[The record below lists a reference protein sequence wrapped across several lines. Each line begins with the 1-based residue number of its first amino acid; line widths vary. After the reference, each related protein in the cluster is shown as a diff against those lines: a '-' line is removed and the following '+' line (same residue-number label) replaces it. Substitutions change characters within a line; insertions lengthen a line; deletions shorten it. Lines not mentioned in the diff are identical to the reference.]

1 MTNKAIRL
9 PIVSGEGGKPPSDG
23 NDASEVREDELL
35 QVGELAK
42 TCGKTVRAIHHYED
56 LGLLTPH
63 KRSKGRYRLYAPDAI
78 DRVKWISKLHDLGM
92 TLTQV
97 QEIVSNY
104 EAAPTAA
111 EAMAK
116 VKAVYEQK
124 LSEVREQIAHM
135 ASLERELEA
144 SLAYLDTCESD
155 CKPQELVAAC
165 SCCTVH
171 DEDAVEPPLI
181 TGLHAN

>member
-1 MTNKAIRL
+1 MSDKAIRL
-9 PIVSGEGGKPPSDG
+9 PIVSREGGKPPSDG
-23 NDASEVREDELL
+23 SGADDVREEELL

-42 TCGKTVRAIHHYED
+42 ACGKTVRAIHHYEN

-63 KRSKGRYRLYAPDAI
+63 KRSKGRYRLYAPDAV
-78 DRVKWISKLHDLGM
+78 DRVTWINKLHDLGM

-104 EAAPTAA
+104 EAAGSAPA
-111 EAMAK
+111 AMAK

-124 LSEVREQIAHM
+124 LREVREQISHM
-135 ASLERELEA
+135 NTLERELEA
-144 SLAYLDTCESD
+144 SLDYLETCESD

-181 TGLHAN
+181 TGLYAN